1 MANEPSYLPLVILI
15 IVVLI
20 GAGFGTGYLYYHNQP
35 AAAPSTNLVQVGDNV
50 TVTYIGVLG
59 SGPEQG
65 KVFDTSVYKV
75 ATNNATWPKALQFG
89 FRGGPSTY
97 TLLGVHVGAITTAN
111 ETLNNYSFAGVVPG
125 FWQGLVGIPTN
136 TTHTIIVP
144 PALGYP
150 SYPCSMVKPLQFEVP
165 VTETFAGKDFQRLY
179 PGVLTTTGATFT
191 DPHYGWLVQILS
203 ANSTSVTIQ
212 NFAQVGAVSHPNSWA
227 VTVTN
232 VSSDANG
239 SGEITLVN
247 SLSSSDV
254 GRVAGTST
262 TSLTCGGSPSSRF
275 IVTAVNLTAGTFTEN
290 FNQEVGGQ
298 TLIFIVNVIDLFP
311 ATVAPRTVA

>member
-1 MANEPSYLPLVILI
+1 MANEPSYIPL
-15 IVVLI
+15 VVLI
-20 GAGFGTGYLYYHNQP
+20 VVVLVGAGVGTGYLYYHNRP
-35 AAAPSTNLVQVGDNV
+35 AAAPTTALVQVGDNV
-50 TVTYIGVLG
+50 TVTYIGILG
-59 SGPEQG
+59 SGAEQG

-97 TLLGVHVGAITTAN
+97 TLLGVHVGRITTAN

-136 TTHTIIVP
+136 TTHTIVVP

-150 SYPCSMVKPLQFEVP
+150 AYACSVVKPLQFEIP
-165 VTETFAGKDFQRLY
+165 VLETFVGKDFQRQY
-179 PGVLTTTGATFT
+179 PGVLTTTGATFS

-203 ANSTSVTIQ
+203 ANSSSVTIQ
-212 NFAQVGAVSHPNSWA
+212 NLAQVGGISHAGSWD
-227 VTVTN
+227 VMVTN
-232 VSSDANG
+232 VSTDANG
-239 SGEITLVN
+239 TGEITLVN
-247 SLSSSDV
+247 EINPNLA
-254 GRVAGTST
+254 GHIGGTST
-262 TSLTCGGSPSSRF
+262 AGVPCGGSSSSRF
-275 IVTAVNLTAGTFTEN
+275 IVTAVNGTAGTFTEN

-298 TLIFIVNVIDLFP
+298 TLIFIVKVIDLFP